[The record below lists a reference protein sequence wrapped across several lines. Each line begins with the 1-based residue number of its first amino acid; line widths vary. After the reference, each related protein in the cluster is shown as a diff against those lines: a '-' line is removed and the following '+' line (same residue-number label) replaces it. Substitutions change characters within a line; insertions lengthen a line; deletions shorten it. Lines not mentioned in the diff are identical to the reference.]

1 MSSEKEEKPVGQG
14 SSMQCPRPLCSP
26 RNTQPHLPWA
36 FSSLVC
42 VFVADVAKHLIL
54 EEKAP

>member
-14 SSMQCPRPLCSP
+14 SSMECPGPFCSP
-26 RNTQPHLPWA
+26 RNTQPCLPWT

-42 VFVADVAKHLIL
+42 VFVAGVAKHLPL

>member
-1 MSSEKEEKPVGQG
+1 MPREKEEKPVGQG
-14 SSMQCPRPLCSP
+14 SCSP
-26 RNTQPHLPWA
+26 RNTQLHLPWP

-42 VFVADVAKHLIL
+42 VFVADVAKHLPL

>member
-1 MSSEKEEKPVGQG
+1 MPSEKEEKPVGQG
-14 SSMQCPRPLCSP
+14 SSMQYPRPLCSP
-26 RNTQPHLPWA
+26 RNTQLRLPWA

-42 VFVADVAKHLIL
+42 VFVADVAKHLPL

>member
-1 MSSEKEEKPVGQG
+1 MPRKKEEKPVGQG
-14 SSMQCPRPLCSP
+14 CIMECPRPLCSLKD
-26 RNTQPHLPWA
+26 TQPFLPQP

-42 VFVADVAKHLIL
+42 VFVADVAKYLPL